1 MQVSQPALSRMIQ
14 RMEEMI
20 GQQLIDRSARQ
31 LRLTPTGTE
40 LHEVAKRLVSD
51 FNTAFGEFSHFVEG
65 RRGSVT
71 VAALPSIAAVL
82 LPGAIA
88 RLRITAPGVDVSIR
102 DSLSESVVDA
112 VSSGRAEL
120 GITVRTPPERHL
132 SYRQLVSDR
141 LGVVCRADD
150 ELAQAE
156 TVPWT
161 VFETRPFVGMSPAS
175 SVRALTDAAFLQAGL
190 SVRHLYECAFLGTT
204 GNFVA
209 AGLGIT
215 ALPRLTLQLV
225 GAAGL
230 VWRPLT
236 RPKIDRSLGVLTR
249 AGATL
254 SPTASKL
261 LAELIIEARQHAGRH

>member
-1 MQVSQPALSRMIQ
+1 MIQ

-20 GQQLIDRSARQ
+20 GQQLINRSTRQ
-31 LRLTPTGTE
+31 LRLTSTGAE
-40 LHEVAKRLVSD
+40 LHSVAERLMAEFD
-51 FNTAFGEFSHFVEG
+51 TAFGELSLFVEG
-65 RRGSVT
+65 RRGSVI

-88 RLRITAPGVDVSIR
+88 RLRLTAPNVDVSIR

-112 VSSGRAEL
+112 VSSGCAEL
-120 GITVRTPPERHL
+120 GITVRTAPERHL

-141 LGVVCRADD
+141 LGLVCRADD

-156 TVPWT
+156 TLPWS
-161 VFETRPFVGMSPAS
+161 VFETRPFVGMSAAS
-175 SVRALTDAAFLQAGL
+175 SVRALTDAAFLQAKL

-204 GNFVA
+204 GNLVA

-215 ALPRLTLQLV
+215 ALPRLTLHLI
-225 GAAGL
+225 GTSGL

-249 AGATL
+249 AGGTL
-254 SPTASKL
+254 SPAAAHL
-261 LAELIIEARQHAGRH
+261 LAELIVEARQHADKH